1 MLYTGAELG
10 AVNFALQV
18 HEEQLLK
25 ATLSE
30 VEHALNTVEAR
41 QRDPLRRR
49 AILVGEGYVTTPD
62 ATSLLRKC

>member
-1 MLYTGAELG
+1 M
-10 AVNFALQV
+10 NFALQV